1 MKIFTKTVEEWFNDL
16 EEPYKTQALENT
28 KDESLKPIAGSM
40 SEALLRAFYWTDSP
54 QGHQY
59 WFNLFT
65 NYSK

>member
-1 MKIFTKTVEEWFNDL
+1 MKTVEEWFNDL
-16 EEPYKTQALENT
+16 EEPYKAQALENT
-28 KDESLKPIAGSM
+28 GEKSLKIIAESM
-40 SEALLRAFYWTDSP
+40 SEALSSGFYWTDSP